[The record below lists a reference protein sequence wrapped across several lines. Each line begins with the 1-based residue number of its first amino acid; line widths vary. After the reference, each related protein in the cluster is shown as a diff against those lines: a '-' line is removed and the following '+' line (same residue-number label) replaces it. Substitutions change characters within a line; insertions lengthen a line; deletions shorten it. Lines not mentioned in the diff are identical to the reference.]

1 MAKIWVLDTETKGT
15 GAEMVPL
22 ERALRGKRS
31 VPGRERIR
39 VVKRKPD
46 GSSAEAPP
54 TESAPRAPR
63 RFKVTSALSGKVL
76 ADDAGVREI
85 VELMDGMRSVADA
98 RVYVW
103 EADLPGWRPL
113 SLREQQLLLDRARER
128 RSSSSPGR

>member
-31 VPGRERIR
+31 APGRERIR

-46 GSSAEAPP
+46 GSSDEAPA
-54 TESAPRAPR
+54 TEGAPRTPR
-63 RFKVTSALSGKVL
+63 RFKLVNALSGQVL
-76 ADDAGVREI
+76 ADGAGVREV
-85 VELMDGMRSVADA
+85 VELMHGMRSVADA

-103 EADLPGWRPL
+103 EPDASGWRPL
-113 SLREQQLLLDRARER
+113 ALREQQVLLDRARER
-128 RSSSSPGR
+128 PSGPNPAP

>member
-31 VPGRERIR
+31 APGRERIR

-63 RFKVTSALSGKVL
+63 RFKVTNALSGQTV
-76 ADDAGVREI
+76 ADDASVAEV

-103 EADLPGWRPL
+103 EPDASGWRPL
-113 SLREQQLLLDRARER
+113 ALREQQLLLDRARKR
-128 RSSSSPGR
+128 RSSSNPAP

>member
-31 VPGRERIR
+31 APGREPIR

-46 GSSAEAPP
+46 GTSADAPDADVAAP
-54 TESAPRAPR
+54 TPR
-63 RFKVTSALSGKVL
+63 RFRLVNALSGEVV
-76 ADDAGVREI
+76 AGDAGVREI
-85 VELMDGMRSVADA
+85 VGLMDGMRSVADA

-103 EADLPGWRPL
+103 EPDAPGWRPL

-128 RSSSSPGR
+128 RSSSKPAS

>member
-31 VPGRERIR
+31 APGRERIR

-46 GSSAEAPP
+46 GTSADAPATVIPP
-54 TESAPRAPR
+54 TPR
-63 RFKVTSALSGKVL
+63 RFRLINALSGEVL
-76 ADDAGVREI
+76 AADAGVRE
-85 VELMDGMRSVADA
+85 VVGLMDGMRSVADA

-103 EADLPGWRPL
+103 EPDPPGWRPL
-113 SLREQQLLLDRARER
+113 SLREQQLLLDRARGR
-128 RSSSSPGR
+128 RSGSDPVP

>member
-46 GSSAEAPP
+46 GSSAEASP

-103 EADLPGWRPL
+103 EADPPGWRPL

>member
-1 MAKIWVLDTETKGT
+1 MARIWVLDTETKGT

-31 VPGRERIR
+31 APGRERIR

-46 GSSAEAPP
+46 ASRAEAVRIEA
-54 TESAPRAPR
+54 TPRAPR
-63 RFKVTSALSGKVL
+63 RFKVTNALSGQVV
-76 ADDAGVREI
+76 ADDASVADV

-103 EADLPGWRPL
+103 EPDAPGWRPL
-113 SLREQQLLLDRARER
+113 SLREQQLLLDRARQR
-128 RSSSSPGR
+128 RSSSNRAS

>member
-31 VPGRERIR
+31 APGRERIR

-46 GSSAEAPP
+46 GTSADAPA
-54 TESAPRAPR
+54 TEVAPSTPR
-63 RFKVTSALSGKVL
+63 RFRLVNALSGEVL

-85 VELMDGMRSVADA
+85 VGLMDGMRSVADA

-103 EADLPGWRPL
+103 EPDAPGWRPL
-113 SLREQQLLLDRARER
+113 SLREQQLLLERARER
-128 RSSSSPGR
+128 RSGSERVS